1 MSAARLYLIN
11 LVHLASNKLRPLF
24 RSRTL
29 WVTRTIRG
37 QILLAFLAMT
47 VITGALGAYASYNIR
62 YGGELVA
69 ETYDRSLMA
78 INYARAA
85 SADFA
90 LMQVI
95 ASNESSKLHS
105 SSAPN
110 QTRMEELSRSL
121 SEDLTIA
128 AERSQSPRAANAA
141 RRAQAAVDEW
151 SRAVSGSSDR
161 SGPDLPDHFVKE
173 ANREIDTLINYTA
186 GDGFAYRERAR
197 AAVAE
202 SWWFNLSAL
211 AAGLLLSALI
221 ARLLARYILR
231 GVAIA
236 SDVANRIAQGHLDGP
251 VPEGGRN
258 ELGGLLKSI
267 AVMREKLRAMMEHE
281 VMQRQSAQGRLFDA
295 MDSSHEGI
303 VVVDRAGRVVLAN
316 NQALSFLDWSLA
328 NVGERSGAIAG
339 ISWDVLSSNL
349 SRPDSKGRIQILDG
363 RWLNISRSDTRE
375 GGFVAVLSEMTTLK
389 EQESRL
395 EATNLR
401 LDTALGNM
409 SQGLCLFDE
418 KGRLTVVNARYSEIF
433 RLAPETVLLGLTIYE
448 LTALSVDRGNHPGK
462 TAEQL
467 VELKMDLVR
476 LRKPASYTIQFTDNR
491 IISVSLRPAPDNGWA
506 ATYDDVTMQ
515 RLAEKQVAFLA
526 RHDALTKL
534 PNRLLFADRMK
545 QATQRLGLGGGF
557 AVLCLDFD
565 RFKEVND
572 TLGHAMGDL
581 LLQIAADRLRA
592 CVRGIDTIAR
602 LGGDEFAILQLEPH
616 SLADTIAL
624 AERITEVVNQ
634 PYDLDGRRASIGVSI
649 GIALAPT
656 DGQNVDVLLRNA
668 DMALYQAK
676 ADGRDRIRLFEP
688 NMGVSLAA
696 RRALG
701 SDLRDAISNG
711 EFELVYQ
718 PIYDL
723 DFERVSS
730 VEALLRWKHPVRG
743 SVPPSDF
750 ISIAEELGL
759 ILPLG
764 TWVLHTAC
772 LEAMNWPSHVILAV
786 NISPAQLKTDQLVDV
801 VTEALKT
808 TGLPAARLSLE
819 ITETVLLSQ
828 SVTTIMT
835 MRALRDLGVRFS
847 LDDFGT
853 GYASLSYLVSF
864 PIDQIKIDQSFVK
877 NLNEPDSGAIVR
889 AIIGLARSLRMRV
902 VAEGVEKV
910 EQLRWLRQEHCTA
923 VQGFLLSEPLTP
935 SNLRELIALIPPP
948 GISVGPRLVAG
959 LPD

>member
-1 MSAARLYLIN
+1 MFAARSYLIN
-11 LVHLASNKLRPLF
+11 SCHSAANRVRLLF
-24 RSRTL
+24 GSRIL
-29 WVTRTIRG
+29 WIIRTISG
-37 QILLAFLAMT
+37 QILVAFLAMT
-47 VITGALGAYASYNIR
+47 MITVTLGAYASYNIR

-95 ASNESSKLHS
+95 ASNEGSKFR
-105 SSAPN
+105 SASASN
-110 QTRMEELSRSL
+110 QSRMEELSRSL

-128 AERSQSPRAANAA
+128 SERSQSPRAANAA
-141 RRAQAAVDEW
+141 RRAQAAVDAW
-151 SRAVSGSSDR
+151 FRAVSGSPDD
-161 SGPDLPDHFVKE
+161 GPAPLDHFVRA
-173 ANREIDTLINYTA
+173 ANQEIDMLINYTA
-186 GDGFAYRERAR
+186 GDGFAYRQRAR

-202 SWWFNLSAL
+202 SWWFNLCAL
-211 AAGLLLSALI
+211 VAGLLLSALI
-221 ARLLARYILR
+221 TRLLATYILR
-231 GVAIA
+231 GISTA

-303 VVVDRAGRVVLAN
+303 VVVDREGRVVLAN
-316 NQALSFLDWSLA
+316 NQALSFLDWSLT
-328 NVGERSGAIAG
+328 NLGERSGAIAG
-339 ISWDVLSSNL
+339 VSWNVLSSKL
-349 SRPDSKGRIQILDG
+349 SKPDSKGRIQILGG

-389 EQESRL
+389 EQESQL

-418 KGRLTVVNARYSEIF
+418 EGRLTVVNARYSEIF
-433 RLAPETVLLGLTIYE
+433 RLEPETALLGLTIYE
-448 LTALSVDRGNHPGK
+448 LTALSVDRGNHPGM
-462 TAEQL
+462 TTGEL
-467 VELKMDLVR
+467 VKLKMDLVR
-476 LRKPASYTIQFTDNR
+476 LREPALYTIQFTDNR
-491 IISVSLRPAPDNGWA
+491 VISVSLRPAPNDGWA
-506 ATYDDVTMQ
+506 ATYEDVTMQ

-545 QATQRLGLGGGF
+545 QATQRLGSSSGF

-581 LLQIAADRLRA
+581 LLQVAADRLRA

-602 LGGDEFAILQLEPH
+602 LGGDEFAILQLEPQ
-616 SLADTIAL
+616 SLADTVAL

-656 DGQNVDVLLRNA
+656 DGHNVDVLLRNA

-688 NMGVSLAA
+688 NMGASMAA

-701 SDLRDAISNG
+701 SDLREAVSKN

-723 DFERVSS
+723 EIEGISS
-730 VEALLRWKHPVRG
+730 VEALLRWRHPVQG
-743 SVPPSDF
+743 LVPPSDF
-750 ISIAEELGL
+750 IPIAEELGL

-764 TWVLHTAC
+764 TWVLNTAC
-772 LEAMNWPSHVILAV
+772 SEAMKWPSHVTLAV
-786 NISPAQLKTDQLVDV
+786 NISPAQLKTDSLIQV
-801 VTEALKT
+801 VTNALKT
-808 TGLPAARLSLE
+808 TGLPASRLSLE

-828 SVTTIMT
+828 SVTTT
-835 MRALRDLGVRFS
+835 LNMRALSDLGVSFS

-864 PIDQIKIDQSFVK
+864 PIDQIKIDQSFVR

-910 EQLRWLRQEHCTA
+910 EQLRWLRQEQCTA

-935 SNLRELIALIPPP
+935 SNLRDIIALPPPP
-948 GISVGPRLVAG
+948 GVSVGPRLVAC